1 MFQSWG
7 QDVRYAL
14 RRLRMRPTYTLLTVL
29 TLSLGVAGTAAVYS
43 IVKRL
48 LVDPLPATAEEQV
61 AVFWA
66 EGAWSEAEFLHL
78 RPEIQGFESLAAFRE
93 RDVPMQPAEGP
104 ARLVRG
110 TAATAELF
118 EVLGVAPV
126 IGPGFQ
132 PGDDRIGAEPVAVL
146 SHDLWR
152 ELGGDPSIVGRT
164 LDLGGATRTV
174 AGVMPPG
181 FWFPDPSVRVWLVE
195 ELTPQDGSGNW
206 GLVGRLRPGMTREG
220 MTGELN
226 RVMAVMH
233 ERFDYPE
240 GQWDKRVDPELV
252 SLRERLVG
260 SVRPS
265 LLATLAAMAVILLI
279 ACVNVAALM
288 LGQVDSRGTELAVR
302 TALGAGRRRLLQQ
315 VVVESLVIGLL
326 AGLVGAGLA
335 VLGFRFLTAALPLGA
350 LAETATI
357 DWTIFVAAIGMALL
371 AATVVALAPGVSLAR
386 GDLQTR
392 LTRTRTG
399 GIASRG
405 GRLEGGLVV
414 AQVAL
419 VLLMAAGA
427 ALLIR
432 SVGNLRAID
441 PGVDVEGIAVLDVV
455 LPGNTPTPRKTQL
468 IQEMVAALE
477 AVPGVHSAGA
487 TQRLPIRGSSD
498 NWGMAVESR
507 PDLEDLNTPFRIVSP
522 GYFATMGIP
531 VISGRGLL
539 DSDRNPEV
547 EEGTVVINQ
556 ELADRFFP
564 GVDPIGQRIGFMDR
578 WDRIVGVVGNVAE
591 SELSPE
597 PVPARYL
604 VYEQVPWHFTAQTL
618 VVRMREGRDA
628 MAMLDPVRR
637 AVQAAAPE
645 VAIREMTTMERVF
658 VRAIGPAHQV
668 MSLLSLL
675 GTLAMALGV
684 VGVYGVVSHFVTR
697 RRRDLAIRMA
707 LGMRPAR
714 VTRQIVGR
722 GGILVGTGIVIG
734 LGAFFFL
741 ARVLASF
748 LYGVGA
754 ADPVSLAAATAI
766 LLAAGLLAAYV
777 PARRASRIDPGLV
790 MREQ

>member
-1 MFQSWG
+1 MFQSWS

-48 LVDPLPATAEEQV
+48 LVDPLPASAEEQV

-66 EGAWSEAEFLHL
+66 EGGWSEAEFLHL
-78 RPEIQGFESLAAFRE
+78 RPQIQGFESLAAFRE
-93 RDVPMQPAEGP
+93 RDVPMQPADGP

-118 EVLGVAPV
+118 DVLGVTPAL
-126 IGPGFQ
+126 GPGFQ
-132 PGDDRIGAEPVAVL
+132 PGDDRVGAEPVAVL
-146 SHDLWR
+146 SHELWR

-164 LDLGGATRTV
+164 LDLGGVTRTV

-181 FWFPDPSVRVWLVE
+181 FWFPDPTVRVWLVE
-195 ELTPQDGSGNW
+195 ELTPADESGNW
-206 GLVGRLRPGMTREG
+206 GLVGRMRSGMTTG
-220 MTGELN
+220 ALTGELN

-240 GQWDKRVDPELV
+240 GPWDKRANPELV

-315 VVVESLVIGLL
+315 VVVESLVIGVF
-326 AGLVGAGLA
+326 AGLAGAGLA
-335 VLGFRFLTAALPLGA
+335 VLGFRFLTTALPLGA
-350 LAETATI
+350 LAENATI
-357 DWTIFVAAIGMALL
+357 DWTIFVAAIGTALV
-371 AATVVALAPGVSLAR
+371 AATVVALAPGVSIAR
-386 GDLQTR
+386 GDIQSR
-392 LTRTRTG
+392 LTRSRTSGIG
-399 GIASRG
+399 GRG
-405 GRLEGGLVV
+405 GSLEGGLVV

-455 LPGNTPTPRKTQL
+455 IPSNAAAPRRTQL

-477 AVPGVHSAGA
+477 AVPGVQSAGA

-498 NWGMAVESR
+498 NWGMGIESR
-507 PDLEDLNTPFRIVSP
+507 PELEDLNTPFRVVSP
-522 GYFATMGIP
+522 GYFQTMGIP
-531 VISGRGLL
+531 ILSGRGLI
-539 DSDRNPEV
+539 DGDRDPAV
-547 EEGTVVINQ
+547 GEGTVVINQ
-556 ELADRFFP
+556 ELADQFFP
-564 GVDPIGQRIGFMDR
+564 GMDPIGQRIGFMNR

-591 SELSPE
+591 SELNPE
-597 PVPARYL
+597 PVPARYM
-604 VYEQVPWHFTAQTL
+604 VYEQVPWHLTGQTL
-618 VVRMREGRDA
+618 VVRMRDGQDA
-628 MAMLDPVRR
+628 LAVLDPARR
-637 AVQAAAPE
+637 AIQTAAPE

-658 VRAIGPAHQV
+658 VGAIGPAHQV

-675 GTLAMALGV
+675 GALAMALGV

-697 RRRDLAIRMA
+697 RRRELAIRMA
-707 LGMRPAR
+707 LGMRPGR
-714 VTRQIVGR
+714 VARQIVGR
-722 GGILVGTGIVIG
+722 GGLLVGMGIVIG

-754 ADPVSLAAATAI
+754 ADPISLIGATAI
-766 LLAAGLLAAYV
+766 LLGAGLLAAYL
-777 PARRASRIDPGLV
+777 PARRASRIDPALV